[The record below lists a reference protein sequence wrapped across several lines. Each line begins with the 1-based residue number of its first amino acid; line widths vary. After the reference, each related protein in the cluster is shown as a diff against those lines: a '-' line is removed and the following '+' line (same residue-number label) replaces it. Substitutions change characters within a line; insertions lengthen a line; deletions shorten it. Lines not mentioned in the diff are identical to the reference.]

1 MVKYDGGNKM
11 TLLEKADLMTAI
23 VTPFDKE
30 GEIDYASLERLTN
43 YLIEHGSNGFVIGGT
58 TGETPELSHDEKIE
72 LYKHFGKIVNGRVP
86 VIAGT
91 GSNNT
96 KETISFTNEVAQI
109 DGIDYALVVVPP
121 YNKPNQRGMEAHFT
135 TVADNVDLPI
145 VIYNI
150 PGRTGV
156 KMTQETVVKLSH
168 HPNIAAVKQCAS
180 LEELEYI
187 VEHRD
192 PNFAVFT
199 GEDAQALT
207 ARVLGGDGVISVA
220 SHTYIDQMRQ
230 MYDALYK
237 GDYQTAGKLQ
247 RWLTPR
253 MAALFMFPSPSPV
266 KAVLNAQ
273 GFSTGSCRLPIL
285 PLNEEEKRELEGA
298 LSLPAN
304 SLTTKNLPLNL
315 GE

>member
-1 MVKYDGGNKM
+1 M
-11 TLLEKADLMTAI
+11 TLLQNADLMTAI
-23 VTPFDKE
+23 VTPFDDE
-30 GEIDYASLERLTN
+30 GNIDYGRLEYLTN

-58 TGETPELSHDEKIE
+58 TGETQELTHDEKIE
-72 LYKHFGKIVNGRVP
+72 LYQHFGEIVNGRVP

-96 KETISFTNEVAQI
+96 KETIAFTNEVAQI
-109 DGIDYALVVVPP
+109 NGIDYALVVVPP
-121 YNKPNQRGMEAHFT
+121 YNKPNQRGMVAHFT
-135 TVADNVDLPI
+135 AVADNVDLPI
-145 VIYNI
+145 IIYNI

-156 KMTQETVVKLSH
+156 KMAQETVVELSH
-168 HPNIAAVKQCAS
+168 HQNIAAVKQCTS

-192 PNFAVFT
+192 PDFAVFT

-207 ARVLGGDGVISVA
+207 ARVLGANGVISVA
-220 SHTYIDQMRQ
+220 SHTYVDKMRQ
-230 MYDALYK
+230 MYDSLYR

-253 MAALFMFPSPSPV
+253 MPALFMFPSPSPV

-273 GFSTGSCRLPIL
+273 GFNVGSCRLPIL
-285 PLNEEEKRELEGA
+285 PLNEEEKRELEAA
-298 LSLPAN
+298 LSLPTN

>member
-1 MVKYDGGNKM
+1 M
-11 TLLEKADLMTAI
+11 TLLQNADLMTAI
-23 VTPFDKE
+23 VTPFDDE
-30 GEIDYASLERLTN
+30 GNIDYGRLEYLTN
-43 YLIEHGSNGFVIGGT
+43 YLIEHGSNGFFIGGT
-58 TGETPELSHDEKIE
+58 TGETPELTHDEKIE
-72 LYKHFGKIVNGRVP
+72 LYQHFGEIVNGRVP

-96 KETISFTNEVAQI
+96 KETIAFTNEVAQI
-109 DGIDYALVVVPP
+109 NGIDYALVVVPP
-121 YNKPNQRGMEAHFT
+121 YNKPNQRGMVAHFT
-135 TVADNVDLPI
+135 AVADNVDLPI
-145 VIYNI
+145 IIYNI

-156 KMTQETVVKLSH
+156 KMAQETVVELSH
-168 HPNIAAVKQCAS
+168 HQNIAAVKQCTS

-192 PNFAVFT
+192 PDFAVFT

-207 ARVLGGDGVISVA
+207 ARVLGANGVISVA
-220 SHTYIDQMRQ
+220 SHTYVDQMRQ
-230 MYDALYK
+230 MYDSLYR
-237 GDYQTAGKLQ
+237 GDYQTAGKWQ

-273 GFSTGSCRLPIL
+273 GFNVGSCRLPIL
-285 PLNEEEKRELEGA
+285 PLNEEEKRELEAA
-298 LSLPAN
+298 LSLPTN